1 MNWINSLT
9 IRAKTIFL
17 CVFLVGASAIIGLF
31 GINGTSQINDMSD
44 ALYQNELMGLS
55 HVKEA
60 NVALI
65 GAGRALRSYLLAQ
78 TDPKIDAKVHLA
90 SLEKYRTAVSSRL
103 ASAKPLFVSE
113 EGKRKFG
120 ELEAAYPAYLA
131 AQDKVISMA
140 RAEEEKGLTLQSR
153 DSVLYAMEGARV
165 DADRVDNLMTD
176 LSKIKEE
183 NAEQAS
189 ELSTQ
194 IFNQVRMQIIIATL
208 LGGFVGVLVG
218 LYVIRSV
225 GKTLSYVAAVLGRV
239 AGGDLNVQVDMKAN
253 GPEGE
258 MLDSTR
264 NMVTKL
270 SEIIGEVCHAADNL
284 AAAADQ
290 VSMTSQSLSGSSSE
304 QAASVEETS
313 ASIEQISGSIKQ
325 TTENSEMT
333 DNISRA
339 AAVEAATG
347 GESVKQTLAA
357 MREIASRISIIDDI
371 AYQTNLLAL
380 NAAIEAARAGDHGKG
395 FAVVAAEVRKLA
407 ERSQIAAQEI
417 GELASTSVS
426 VAERAGS
433 ILDNI
438 VPSIKRTS
446 DLVQEIS
453 AASSEQTSSISQIN
467 SAMGQLNQATQ
478 MNAASSEELAAT
490 SEEMSA
496 QAGQLKST
504 MEFFTLK
511 EARSSVV
518 PFAARAQQSQTYSQ
532 PKKEKARRV
541 VGSDVGSFEE
551 F

>member
-17 CVFLVGASAIIGLF
+17 CVFLVIASAVIGLF
-31 GINGTSQINDMSD
+31 GINGTSKINDMSD
-44 ALYQNELMGLS
+44 VLYQNELMGLS

-60 NVALI
+60 NTALI

-90 SLEKYRTAVSSRL
+90 SLDKYRAVVTSRL

-113 EGKRKFG
+113 EGKSKFS
-120 ELEAAYPAYLA
+120 ELEAAYPIYLA
-131 AQDKVISMA
+131 AQDKVLEMA
-140 RAEEEKGLTLQSR
+140 REEEEKGLSLQSR
-153 DSVLYAMEGARV
+153 GSVMYAMEGARR
-165 DADRVDNLMTD
+165 DADKVDNLMSD
-176 LSKIKEE
+176 LSTLKEQ
-183 NAEQAS
+183 NAAKAS
-189 ELSTQ
+189 ELTTE
-194 IFNQVRMQIIIATL
+194 IFKEVRLQIIVVTL
-208 LGGFVGVLVG
+208 MGALFGLIVGM
-218 LYVIRSV
+218 YVIGSV
-225 GKTLSYVAAVLGRV
+225 GKTLGYVAAVLGRV
-239 AGGDLNVQVDMKAN
+239 AGGDLNVHVDMKAN
-253 GPEGE
+253 GPEDA

-264 NMVTKL
+264 NMVSKL

-290 VSMTSQSLSGSSSE
+290 VSMTSQTLSGSSSE

-347 GESVKQTLAA
+347 GESVKQTLGA
-357 MREIASRISIIDDI
+357 MREIANRISIIDDI

-511 EARSSVV
+511 EARASVV
-518 PFAARAQQSQTYSQ
+518 PFAARAQQQHSYSA
-532 PKKEKARRV
+532 PRKEKARRV
-541 VGSDVGSFEE
+541 AGSDVGSFEE

>member
-31 GINGTSQINDMSD
+31 GINGTSQINQMSD
-44 ALYQNELMGLS
+44 VMYQNELLGLS

-60 NVALI
+60 NTALI
-65 GAGRALRSYLLAQ
+65 SSGRALRSYLLAQ
-78 TDPKIDAKVHLA
+78 TDPKIDAQIYLTGLDKQ
-90 SLEKYRTAVSSRL
+90 RAVVISQL
-103 ASAKPLFVSE
+103 ASAKPLFSSE
-113 EGKRKFG
+113 EAKRKFS

-131 AQDKVISMA
+131 SQDKVLSMA
-140 RAEEEKGLTLQSR
+140 KAEEEKGLSLQNR
-153 DSVLYAMEGARV
+153 DSVMYAMEGAR
-165 DADRVDNLMTD
+165 ADSDKVDNLMSD
-176 LSKIKEE
+176 LSRIKEE
-183 NAEQAS
+183 NAAQAS
-189 ELSTQ
+189 ALTTQ
-194 IFNQVRMQIIIATL
+194 IFEQVRMQIIVATL

-225 GKTLSYVAAVLGRV
+225 GKTLGYVAAILGRV
-239 AGGDLNVQVDMKAN
+239 AGGDLNVHVDMKAN

-264 NMVTKL
+264 NMVSKL
-270 SEIIGEVCHAADNL
+270 SEIIGEVRHAAENL
-284 AAAADQ
+284 SSAADQ

-339 AAVEAATG
+339 AAIEAGTG

-357 MREIASRISIIDDI
+357 MREIANRISIIDDI

-426 VAERAGS
+426 VAERAGA

-504 MEFFTLK
+504 MEFFILK
-511 EARSSVV
+511 ETRNSVV
-518 PFAARAQQSQTYSQ
+518 PFAARAQQADRSL

-541 VGSDVGSFEE
+541 AGSDVNGFEE

>member
-17 CVFLVGASAIIGLF
+17 CVFLVAASVIIGLF
-31 GINGTSQINDMSD
+31 GINGTSKINDMTEV
-44 ALYQNELMGLS
+44 LYQNELMGLS

-60 NVALI
+60 NTALI

-78 TDPKIDAKVHLA
+78 TDAKIDAKVHLA
-90 SLEKYRTAVSSRL
+90 SLEKYRTVVASRL

-113 EGKRKFG
+113 EGKRKFS
-120 ELEAAYPAYLA
+120 ELEAAYPIYLA

-140 RAEEEKGLTLQSR
+140 KVEEEKGLTLQSR
-153 DSVLYAMEGARV
+153 DSVMYAMEGARA
-165 DADRVDNLMTD
+165 DADRVDNLMSD
-176 LSKIKEE
+176 LSTIKEQ
-183 NAEQAS
+183 NAAQTS
-189 ELSTQ
+189 ELTAQ
-194 IFNQVRMQIIIATL
+194 IFNQVRMQIVVATL
-208 LGGFVGVLVG
+208 LGAIFGLIVG
-218 LYVIRSV
+218 LYVIRSM
-225 GKTLSYVAAVLGRV
+225 GKTLGYVAAVLGRV
-239 AGGDLNVQVDMKAN
+239 AGGDLNVQVEMKAN
-253 GPEGE
+253 GPEGA

-264 NMVTKL
+264 NMVAKL

-284 AAAADQ
+284 ASAADQ
-290 VSMTSQSLSGSSSE
+290 VSITSQTLSGSSSE

-313 ASIEQISGSIKQ
+313 ASIEQISASIKQ
-325 TTENSEMT
+325 ATENSEMT

-347 GESVKQTLAA
+347 GESVQKTLTA
-357 MREIASRISIIDDI
+357 MREIANRISIIDDI

-417 GELASTSVS
+417 GELACTSVN
-426 VAERAGS
+426 VAEKAGA

-504 MEFFTLK
+504 MGFFTLK
-511 EARSSVV
+511 ETRDSVV
-518 PFAARAQQSQTYSQ
+518 PFSARTKQQSHVVL
-532 PKKEKARRV
+532 KKEKAQRV
-541 VGSDVGSFEE
+541 AGSDVNGFED

>member
-1 MNWINSLT
+1 MNWINTLT

-17 CVFLVGASAIIGLF
+17 CVFLVTASVIIGVF

-44 ALYQNELMGLS
+44 VLYQNELLGLS

-60 NVALI
+60 NTALI

-78 TDPKIDAKVHLA
+78 TDAKIDAKVHLA
-90 SLEKYRTAVSSRL
+90 SLEKYRAVVTSQL
-103 ASAKPLFVSE
+103 ASAKPLFLSE
-113 EGKRKFG
+113 EGKRKFS
-120 ELEAAYPAYLA
+120 ELEAAYPVYLA
-131 AQDKVISMA
+131 AQDKVLEMA
-140 RAEEEKGLTLQSR
+140 RDEEEKGLMFQSR
-153 DSVLYAMEGARV
+153 GSVMYAMEGARR
-165 DADRVDNLMTD
+165 DADRIDNLMSD
-176 LSKIKEE
+176 LSTIKEQ
-183 NAEQAS
+183 NAARAS
-189 ELSTQ
+189 ELTTE
-194 IFNQVRMQIIIATL
+194 IFQQARMQIIVATL
-208 LGGFVGVLVG
+208 LGALVGLIAG

-225 GKTLSYVAAVLGRV
+225 GKTLDYVAAILGRV
-239 AGGDLNVQVDMKAN
+239 AGGDLNVNVDMKAR

-264 NMVTKL
+264 NMVSKL

-284 AAAADQ
+284 ASAADQ
-290 VSMTSQSLSGSSSE
+290 VSMTSQTLSGASSE

-339 AAVEAATG
+339 AAIEAATG
-347 GESVKQTLAA
+347 GESVKQTLGA
-357 MREIASRISIIDDI
+357 MREIANRISIIDDI

-417 GELASTSVS
+417 GELASTSVN
-426 VAERAGS
+426 VAERAGA
-433 ILDNI
+433 ILDSI

-478 MNAASSEELAAT
+478 VNAASSEELAAT

-504 MEFFTLK
+504 MGFFTLK
-511 EARSSVV
+511 ESRKSVL
-518 PFAARAQQSQTYSQ
+518 PFAARTQQQHGYVSS
-532 PKKEKARRV
+532 PKQKGRRV
-541 VGSDVGSFEE
+541 AGSDLSSFEE